1 MSGLSYISQMKNL
14 ILVIA
19 LPFLLLPGGTKENY
33 LIVGTYTGG
42 KSEGIYVYKFNSE
55 DGTHKEVSHIKASN
69 PSFIAVSPDEKYIYA
84 VNEDAKEGH
93 GGDITAYSFNK
104 ENGILTQ
111 LNQQPTGGD
120 HPCYVAI
127 DKTGKWVFAA
137 NYSSGSLSVY
147 PVNADGSLGA
157 VSAHITHTGSG
168 KVQGRQDTPHV
179 HCTFISPNNKW
190 LYVPDL
196 GIDKVMI
203 YAFNARTGKLT
214 PGSQEFAESQPGGG
228 PRHITFHPNGKFA
241 YVIEEL
247 AGQVLVY
254 QYQKGQLKLLQ
265 RTSTLPPGQKGFAG
279 SADIHVSPDGKFLYA
294 SNRGDFNNIALY
306 KVDAKSGKLSI
317 LGFQSTLGNA
327 PRNFNFDPSGNYLL
341 AGSQN
346 KDEIIVFNR
355 NQETGLLTDSGN
367 RIEVGKPVCLKWIG
381 TR

>member
-1 MSGLSYISQMKNL
+1 MSGLSYISQMKNWML
-14 ILVIA
+14 SIA
-19 LPFLLLPGGTKENY
+19 LLFLLLPEGAKENY
-33 LIVGTYTGG
+33 LVVGTYTGG

-55 DGTHKEVSHIKASN
+55 DGSYKEVSHIKASN
-69 PSFIAVSPDEKYIYA
+69 PSYIAISPDEKYVYA

-104 ENGILTQ
+104 QNGTLTQ

-120 HPCYVAI
+120 HPCYVDI

-157 VSAHITHTGSG
+157 VSTHITHSGSG
-168 KVQGRQDTPHV
+168 AVKGRQDSPHV
-179 HCTFISPNNKW
+179 HCTFISPDNKW

-203 YAFNARTGKLT
+203 YAFNVKTGKLT
-214 PGSQEFAESQPGGG
+214 PGTQPFAESQPGGG
-228 PRHITFHPNGKFA
+228 PRHITFHPNKKFA
-241 YVIEEL
+241 YVVEEL
-247 AGQVLVY
+247 SGQVLVY
-254 QYQKGQLKLLQ
+254 RYQKGQLTLLQ
-265 RTSTLPPGQKGFAG
+265 RTSTLPARQKGFAG
-279 SADIHVSPDGKFLYA
+279 SADIHVSADGKFLYA
-294 SNRGDFNNIALY
+294 SNRGDFNNIAIY
-306 KVDAKSGKLSI
+306 KVDSKKGTLSI

-346 KDEIIVFNR
+346 KDEIMVFSR
-355 NQETGLLTDSGN
+355 DPQTGLLTDNGK

-381 TR
+381 MK

>member
-1 MSGLSYISQMKNL
+1 MKNL
-14 ILVIA
+14 ILTIA
-19 LPFLLLPGGTKENY
+19 LPFLLLSEGTKENY

-69 PSFIAVSPDEKYIYA
+69 PSFIVVSPDEKYVYA
-84 VNEDAKEGH
+84 VNENAKDGH
-93 GGDITAYSFNK
+93 GGDICAYSFNN
-104 ENGILTQ
+104 ENGTLTL

-120 HPCYVAI
+120 HPCYVDI

-137 NYSSGSLSVY
+137 NYSSGSLSVL
-147 PVNADGSLGA
+147 PVSADGSLGA
-157 VSAHITHTGSG
+157 ATTHIAHTGSG
-168 KVQGRQDTPHV
+168 ANKKRQDKPHV
-179 HCTFISPNNKW
+179 HCTFISPDNKW

-203 YAFNARTGKLT
+203 YGFDAATGKLT
-214 PGSQEFAESQPGGG
+214 PGSQAFAKSEPGGG

-247 AGQVLVY
+247 SGQVVVY

-265 RTSTLPPGQKGFAG
+265 RTSTLPRGEKGFAG

-294 SNRGDFNNIALY
+294 SNRGDFNNIAMY
-306 KVDAKSGKLSI
+306 KVDTKSGKLSI
-317 LGFQSTLGNA
+317 IGFQSTLGNA

-341 AGSQN
+341 VGNQN
-346 KDEIIVFNR
+346 NDEIVIFKR
-355 NQETGLLTDSGN
+355 NLKTGLLIDSGH
-367 RIEVGKPVCLKWIG
+367 RIEVGKPVCLKWIA
-381 TR
+381 TSN